1 MITYLRFTC
10 NSGSCTTHC
19 SVPTSKSQTSIM
31 GDVREAKVYGVERS
45 LGVSAAAFGDEHEIA
60 RSDTQAVKKSS
71 SLMVYNRGTLK
82 QNLDMIFT
90 GLEIATHAHTG
101 NMLVGPSK
109 NTRSILDIISKGT
122 ENHKGDS
129 GKSFEKA
136 KSGNQVPQ
144 NSYLKSATDLDKFE
158 DNRHENGHADP
169 STTVQT
175 SLLRESSNLM
185 LNNRETFQKTVKDT
199 DAARLDNSSNAP
211 NENELVCHKT
221 GNEIKSDTG
230 SIATCSKSET
240 CNHIAETDPSHVQR
254 EVIARNRPATRQDQ
268 ATYLSPSIAGT
279 TDTVTEVA
287 TREAAVIGV
296 PSHSRMILLSE
307 STDLCSPVIQVSS
320 LL

>member
-1 MITYLRFTC
+1 M
-10 NSGSCTTHC
+10 
-19 SVPTSKSQTSIM
+19 
-31 GDVREAKVYGVERS
+31 ERS
-45 LGVSAAAFGDEHEIA
+45 PGVSAAAFGDEHEIA
-60 RSDTQAVKKSS
+60 RSDTQPVKKSS

-90 GLEIATHAHTG
+90 GLEIATHAHTE

-109 NTRSILDIISKGT
+109 NSRSVLNIIPKGT

-129 GKSFEKA
+129 VKSFEKA

-144 NSYLKSATDLDKFE
+144 NSYLKGTTDLERFE

-175 SLLRESSNLM
+175 SLLTL
-185 LNNRETFQKTVKDT
+185 DA
-199 DAARLDNSSNAP
+199 DAARLDNSSKAP
-211 NENELVCHKT
+211 NEKELVCHKT

-240 CNHIAETDPSHVQR
+240 CNHIAETGPSHVQR
-254 EVIARNRPATRQDQ
+254 EVIARNQPAARQDQ

-287 TREAAVIGV
+287 TPEAAVIGI
-296 PSHSRMILLSE
+296 PSHSRMNLLSK
-307 STDLCSPVIQVSS
+307 STDLCSPVIQVSNMLS
-320 LL
+320 FIICRG

>member
-1 MITYLRFTC
+1 
-10 NSGSCTTHC
+10 
-19 SVPTSKSQTSIM
+19 
-31 GDVREAKVYGVERS
+31 VERS
-45 LGVSAAAFGDEHEIA
+45 PGVSAAAFGNEHEIA
-60 RSDTQAVKKSS
+60 RSDTQPVKKSS

-90 GLEIATHAHTG
+90 GLEIATHAHTE

-109 NTRSILDIISKGT
+109 NSRSVLNIIPKGT

-129 GKSFEKA
+129 VKSFEKA

-144 NSYLKSATDLDKFE
+144 NSYLKGTTDLERSE
-158 DNRHENGHADP
+158 DSRHENGHADP

-185 LNNRETFQKTVKDT
+185 LNNRETFQKTLDA
-199 DAARLDNSSNAP
+199 DAARLDNSSKAP

-240 CNHIAETDPSHVQR
+240 CNHIAETGPSHVQR
-254 EVIARNRPATRQDQ
+254 EVIARNQPAARQDQ

-287 TREAAVIGV
+287 TPEAAVIGI
-296 PSHSRMILLSE
+296 PSHSRMNLLSK
-307 STDLCSPVIQVSS
+307 STDLCSPIIQVSKYVIVHH
-320 LL
+320 L